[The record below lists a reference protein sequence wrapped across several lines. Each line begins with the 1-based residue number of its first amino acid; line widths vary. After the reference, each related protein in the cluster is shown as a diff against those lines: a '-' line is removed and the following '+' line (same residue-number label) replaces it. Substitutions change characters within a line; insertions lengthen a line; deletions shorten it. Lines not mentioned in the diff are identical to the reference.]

1 MNDKEI
7 RIKYQRD
14 NENDLRSK
22 EIITNVEEEEN
33 K

>member
-14 NENDLRSK
+14 NENDLKGK